1 MKINEACD
9 LLTQLKTI
17 IAADNSWSQEAKD
30 IMGEALDTA
39 IQVLK
44 QNDNL
49 KNF

>member
-1 MKINEACD
+1 MKNKEAQS
-9 LLTQLKTI
+9 LLNQLKTI
-17 IAADNSWSQEAKD
+17 IRADESWSQEAKD

-39 IQVLK
+39 IQALR